1 VLRLNG
7 TMAWFH
13 EERGA
18 GFVLTE
24 DGERLPV
31 DRDSFVGGSAPVG
44 RCAGLAVSFSVAER
58 DGERVAVEVALIES
72 DAPRRARRRG
82 SSYRS

>member
-1 VLRLNG
+1 MVNG

-18 GFVLTE
+18 GFLLTE

-31 DRDSFVGGSAPVG
+31 DRDSFVDGSAPVG
-44 RCAGLAVSFSVAER
+44 RCAGLAVTFRVAER
-58 DGERVAVEVALIES
+58 EGERVAVEVALIES

-82 SSYRS
+82 SSYRSG